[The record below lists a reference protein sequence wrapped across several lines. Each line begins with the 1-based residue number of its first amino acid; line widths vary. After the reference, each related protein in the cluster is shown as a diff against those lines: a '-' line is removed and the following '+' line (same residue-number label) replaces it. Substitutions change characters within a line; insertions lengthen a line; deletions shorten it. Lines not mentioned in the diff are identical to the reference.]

1 MFLFRNDSFRIHIS
15 KKFEPTLEIR
25 VQKYKWW
32 YAHFFVM
39 FFCIIIEW
47 WDSWEGKNRGSN
59 ASRTSHL
66 LFLICLNTLTFA
78 SASII
83 FVLGT
88 KERGVEMAFEMFH
101 KVSFTPF
108 VSSIIEQRCSSSE
121 LQEFLEVWEGSS
133 YLDCN
138 RRIQPSRLKLLGP
151 KNG

>member
-1 MFLFRNDSFRIHIS
+1 MTLSEFIFPRSLNLLWKSESKNTNDGML
-15 KKFEPTLEIR
+15 T
-25 VQKYKWW
+25 
-32 YAHFFVM
+32 FFVM

-88 KERGVEMAFEMFH
+88 NERGVEMAFEMFH